1 VGARWLRPDDQKSG
15 WTSVNRVLVA
25 GSYNHC
31 TTVVCDSLPKPGQ
44 TVLGHEMF
52 VEPGGKGSNQ
62 AIAAA
67 RLGAHVTF
75 LVRLGR
81 DAAGEEA
88 IVLFEREG
96 LTLVESE
103 RSLRAGT
110 GAAFIMSD
118 KDGENLIAVAPGANS
133 ELSSSDAPKGIVES
147 CDVLLCQL
155 ECPEEVFVG
164 LAQRAQASGVLTIL
178 NPAPARELSSYAYQL
193 ATIITPNESEL
204 EVLAGHP
211 IGSEHEMRAAVDQI
225 HDRGTP
231 NVVVTLGS
239 KGAFWSSEMGSG
251 YVKAPKVRAIDTTGA
266 GDAFNA
272 GLAVALAAGL
282 TLPDAVSQAVLSGSY
297 CATKRG
303 VIDGLARVEQL
314 DREDQW
320 LEASDN

>member
-1 VGARWLRPDDQKSG
+1 
-15 WTSVNRVLVA
+15 VNKLLVA
-25 GSYNHC
+25 GSYNNC
-31 TTVVCDSLPKPGQ
+31 ITVVCDSLPKPGQ

-75 LVRLGR
+75 LVRLGQ
-81 DAAGEEA
+81 DAAGDEA
-88 IVLFEREG
+88 VALFDREG
-96 LTLVESE
+96 LTLVDSE
-103 RSLRAGT
+103 RSMRAGT
-110 GAAFIMSD
+110 GTAFIVSD
-118 KDGENLIAVAPGANS
+118 EDGENLIAVAPGSNS
-133 ELSSSDAPKGIVES
+133 ELSSSDAPQGIVEA
-147 CDVLLCQL
+147 CDVMLCQL

-164 LAQRAQASGVLTIL
+164 LARRAQTAGVLTIL
-178 NPAPARELSSYAYQL
+178 NPAPARELSNEAYQL
-193 ATIITPNESEL
+193 ATFITPNESEL
-204 EVLAGHP
+204 EVLAGFL
-211 IGSEHEMRAAVDQI
+211 IQSDQEMRAAVDQI

-239 KGAFWSSEMGSG
+239 RGAFWSSESGSG
-251 YVKAPKVRAIDTTGA
+251 YVKAPKVKAIDTTGA

-282 TLPDAVSQAVLSGSY
+282 TLTEAVSRAVISGSY
-297 CATKRG
+297 CATRRG

-320 LEASDN
+320 LELTSG